1 MFRGAGLGA
10 GREGAARGAEGR
22 GKKAKNDKRGT
33 EAREDA
39 VIAGAH
45 LFIVRGVGW
54 KRIVFWRRR
63 HGRGVGDLG
72 AMQ

>member
-1 MFRGAGLGA
+1 VVAGGCRLFRGAGLGA

-22 GKKAKNDKRGT
+22 GEKAKNDKRGT

-45 LFIVRGVGW
+45 LFIVPGVGAEGD
-54 KRIVFWRRR
+54 VF
-63 HGRGVGDLG
+63 
-72 AMQ
+72 